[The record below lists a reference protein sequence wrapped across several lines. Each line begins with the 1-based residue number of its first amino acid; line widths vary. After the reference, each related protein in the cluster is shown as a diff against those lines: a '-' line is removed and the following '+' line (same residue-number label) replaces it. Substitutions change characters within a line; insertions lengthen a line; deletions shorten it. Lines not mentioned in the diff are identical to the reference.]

1 MLDKVLKENNIS
13 WNKVLCFSADNAAVM
28 TGSIS
33 GTAAF
38 IRKAI
43 PNAYIMGCLCHRLH
57 LAAEKGAK
65 QLTFSPEDLLIPIYY
80 YLEKSSKRHK
90 EFKQIQIMCSV
101 ETHTILKHIC
111 TRWLSMERALGRL
124 LEQWVP
130 LQVSFK
136 GEAELGTKKRK
147 GSESC
152 GPSQAKR
159 LKVTKSSAKNPS
171 RSLTSNTT
179 SSSIKKSSIS
189 ATHSSAKTTSRS
201 LTSNTSSS
209 SMKKSSTSVTHSS
222 AKTTSRSLTSNTASS
237 SMKKSSTSATHT
249 CSSAKTTCSN
259 KSNKEAVQTISKAG
273 EIYAKLNNKYKMY
286 CIFLLDT
293 ISMFNRLN
301 VELQEEAPKIHL
313 VHEKLQNFL
322 RDVMVR
328 FVKPCVL
335 ASAISLEQCEYKVVD
350 NQKLDDELILGQ
362 SVREFLASGQLSSIE
377 VAEFFTSVR
386 NYYVTVCNYVI
397 QTFPLKDEVLLNACV
412 ADPSRRL
419 STKFSSVAYFVKRF
433 HYMEDKMDA
442 LEEEFGQ
449 FQVDPLESL
458 VLDQRVDTV
467 WMEISGIKDKT
478 TGKEKYLYLSKI
490 MVMILSLA
498 HSNAEDERLF
508 SLVRKN
514 ATDFRPNL
522 STQTLSDFLT
532 QKMYSH
538 AKKVVC
544 HKMTLDDQLLVK
556 CKQAART
563 YNRQ

>member
-1 MLDKVLKENNIS
+1 
-13 WNKVLCFSADNAAVM
+13 
-28 TGSIS
+28 
-33 GTAAF
+33 
-38 IRKAI
+38 
-43 PNAYIMGCLCHRLH
+43 
-57 LAAEKGAK
+57 
-65 QLTFSPEDLLIPIYY
+65 
-80 YLEKSSKRHK
+80 
-90 EFKQIQIMCSV
+90 
-101 ETHTILKHIC
+101 
-111 TRWLSMERALGRL
+111 
-124 LEQWVP
+124 
-130 LQVSFK
+130 
-136 GEAELGTKKRK
+136 
-147 GSESC
+147 
-152 GPSQAKR
+152 
-159 LKVTKSSAKNPS
+159 
-171 RSLTSNTT
+171 
-179 SSSIKKSSIS
+179 
-189 ATHSSAKTTSRS
+189 
-201 LTSNTSSS
+201 
-209 SMKKSSTSVTHSS
+209 
-222 AKTTSRSLTSNTASS
+222 
-237 SMKKSSTSATHT
+237 
-249 CSSAKTTCSN
+249 
-259 KSNKEAVQTISKAG
+259 
-273 EIYAKLNNKYKMY
+273 
-286 CIFLLDT
+286 
-293 ISMFNRLN
+293 MFNRLN

-397 QTFPLKDEVLLNACV
+397 QTFPLKDEVLLNACM

-532 QKMYSH
+532 QKMYSQ